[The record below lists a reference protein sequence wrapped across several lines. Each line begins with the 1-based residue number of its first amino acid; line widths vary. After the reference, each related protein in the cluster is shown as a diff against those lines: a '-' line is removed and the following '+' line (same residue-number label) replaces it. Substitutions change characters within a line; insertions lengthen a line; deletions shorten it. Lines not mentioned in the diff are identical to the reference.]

1 MENKSHA
8 LLAGVFLLVVTAMLV
23 ALTLW
28 LGSDRKAV
36 RVYELSTRE
45 AVNGLNL
52 EAPVRYRG
60 INIGKVT
67 RLGFDPKA
75 KGNALL
81 RITVDENAPI
91 TSSTFATLGFQGVT
105 GLAYVQ
111 LDDDG
116 DAEDNKPLPDMPDG
130 PPHIPIR
137 QNLLSSISDQG
148 TSTLAQVEE
157 TSRRIN
163 NLFRPENQQA
173 LMGTVNNLSQVAGDL
188 AKLTVQLNRTI
199 TERLDPAFAEMPQL
213 LSQGTRTLA
222 SLQGTANEFSKIA
235 RQVNAD
241 NGLLDRLAKGGDALG
256 QAAARLNNNTLPSTT
271 RAVDSVNQTARQADR
286 ALRGL
291 TDNPQS
297 LLRGT
302 GAIRPGPGEPGFAA
316 P

>member
-8 LLAGVFLLVVTAMLV
+8 LLAGVFLLVVTAMLI

-111 LDDDG
+111 LDDDES
-116 DAEDNKPLPDMPDG
+116 EDSKPLPDPPDG
-130 PPHIPIR
+130 LPHIPIR

-163 NLFRPENQQA
+163 NLFRPENQEA
-173 LMGTVNNLSQVAGDL
+173 LMATVTNLGQVASDL
-188 AKLTVQLNRTI
+188 GKLTVQLNRTI
-199 TERLDPAFAEMPQL
+199 SERLDPAFAEMPQL
-213 LSQGTRTLA
+213 LSQGTKTLA

-241 NGLLDRLAKGGDALG
+241 NGLLDRLGKGGDALS
-256 QAAARLNNNTLPSTT
+256 QAAARLNNTTLPSTS
-271 RAVDSVNQTARQADR
+271 RAVESVNQTARQADR

>member
-8 LLAGVFLLVVTAMLV
+8 LIAGVFLLAVTAMLV

-52 EAPVRYRG
+52 EAAVRYRG

-91 TSSTFATLGFQGVT
+91 TTSTFATLGFQGVT

-111 LDDDG
+111 LDDDES
-116 DAEDNKPLPDMPDG
+116 EDSKMVPDEPDG

-148 TSTLAQVEE
+148 TSTLSQVEE

-163 NLFRPENQQA
+163 NLFRPENQAA
-173 LMGTVNNLSQVAGDL
+173 LMGAVNNLSQVAGDL
-188 AKLTVQLNRTI
+188 AKLTVQLNRTV
-199 TERLDPAFAEMPQL
+199 TDRLDPAFAEMPQL
-213 LSQGTRTLA
+213 LSQGTKTLN

-241 NGLLDRLAKGGDALG
+241 NGLLDRLAKGGDALS

-271 RAVDSVNQTARQADR
+271 RAVESVNQTARQADR

>member
-8 LLAGVFLLVVTAMLV
+8 LVAGIFLLAVTAMLI
-23 ALTLW
+23 ALMLW
-28 LGSDRKAV
+28 LGADRKAV
-36 RVYELSTRE
+36 RIYELSTRE

-52 EAPVRYRG
+52 EAAVRYRG
-60 INIGKVT
+60 IAIGKVT

-91 TSSTFATLGFQGVT
+91 TTSTFATLGFQGVT

-111 LDDDG
+111 LDDDEA
-116 DAEDNKPLPDMPDG
+116 DAGKPLPDLPDG
-130 PPHIPIR
+130 YPRIPIR

-148 TSTLAQVEE
+148 TTTLAEVEE
-157 TSRRIN
+157 TSKRIN

-173 LMGTVNNLSQVAGDL
+173 LMGAVTNLSQVAGDL
-188 AKLTVQLNRTI
+188 AKLTVQLNRTVA
-199 TERLDPAFAEMPQL
+199 ERLDPAFAEMPQL

-222 SLQGTANEFSKIA
+222 SLQATANEFSKIA

-241 NGLLDRLAKGGDALG
+241 NGLLDRLAKGGDALS
-256 QAAARLNNNTLPSTT
+256 QAAARLNNRTLPSTT
-271 RAVDSVNQTARQADR
+271 RAVDSVNETARQADR
-286 ALRGL
+286 AIRGL

-297 LLRGT
+297 LLRGN
-302 GAIRPGPGEPGFAA
+302 GAIRPGPGEPGFSS